1 MKRETMPELKAQAR
15 EVWRLSLPAIL
26 TQITTIAMQY
36 IDSAMVGA
44 LGANAS
50 ASIGLVSTSTW
61 LIGGII
67 GGVSAGVSCAKL
79 LSLFEEKE
87 FITPVTAD
95 GKSYE
100 AGSPVSTGMIL
111 RLPGGEEYTLLVKG
125 DTNGDGSVDIF
136 DLAQIRNQ
144 ILSGEAL
151 TGAALAAADVNED
164 GNVDIFDYHAVRRS
178 ILDGTTL

>member
-1 MKRETMPELKAQAR
+1 MEVNPTRLTSQTLK
-15 EVWRLSLPAIL
+15 
-26 TQITTIAMQY
+26 
-36 IDSAMVGA
+36 IDE
-44 LGANAS
+44 N
-50 ASIGLVSTSTW
+50 TRT
-61 LIGGII
+61 I
-67 GGVSAGVSCAKL
+67 GGVSAGVSSAKL

>member
-1 MKRETMPELKAQAR
+1 
-15 EVWRLSLPAIL
+15 
-26 TQITTIAMQY
+26 
-36 IDSAMVGA
+36 
-44 LGANAS
+44 
-50 ASIGLVSTSTW
+50 
-61 LIGGII
+61 
-67 GGVSAGVSCAKL
+67 
-79 LSLFEEKE
+79 
-87 FITPVTAD
+87 
-95 GKSYE
+95 
-100 AGSPVSTGMIL
+100 MIL

-151 TGAALAAADVNED
+151 TGASLAAADVNED